1 MTRTIIIFFN
11 LILAALLAG
20 TMFGIWIG
28 YNPID
33 LSASAYV
40 EHQQNMVRQL
50 NVLMPLLGLLTI
62 LITLISAFIQKQ
74 SRIFFISLLIAATLL
89 VVSGLIT
96 RFGNQPIND
105 KVMTWAINSPPGNWI
120 ELRDKW
126 WSLHI
131 IRTIIALFALSI
143 IIITGIRNNKLITTT
158 NTML

>member
-1 MTRTIIIFFN
+1 MTRSIIIFFN

>member
-11 LILAALLAG
+11 LLLAAMLAG

-33 LSASAYV
+33 LSASGYV
-40 EHQQNMVRQL
+40 EQQQNMIRQL
-50 NVLMPLLGLLTI
+50 KVLMPLLGYLTI
-62 LITLISAFIQKQ
+62 VLTLISAFLQKQ
-74 SRIFFISLLIAATLL
+74 SKIVFISLLIAVTLM

-105 KVMTWAINSPPGNWI
+105 IVMTWSINSPPDNWI

-126 WSLHI
+126 STLHM
-131 IRTIIALFALSI
+131 IRTNFVLFALSI
-143 IIITGIRNNKLITTT
+143 IIITGIRSNKIVTTT
-158 NTML
+158 TKRH

>member
-1 MTRTIIIFFN
+1 MTRAIITYFN

-33 LSASAYV
+33 LSASTYV
-40 EHQQNMVRQL
+40 EQQQNMIRQL
-50 NVLMPLLGLLTI
+50 NVLMPLLGLVTI
-62 LITLISAFIQKQ
+62 VITLISAFLQKQ
-74 SRIFFISLLIAATLL
+74 IKMVFISLLIAATLL

-105 KVMTWAINSPPGNWI
+105 MVITWSINSPPSGWI

-126 WSLHI
+126 WALHI
-131 IRTIIALFALSI
+131 IRTILVLFALSI
-143 IIITGIRNNKLITTT
+143 IIITAIRNNKMVTTT
-158 NTML
+158 NTRL